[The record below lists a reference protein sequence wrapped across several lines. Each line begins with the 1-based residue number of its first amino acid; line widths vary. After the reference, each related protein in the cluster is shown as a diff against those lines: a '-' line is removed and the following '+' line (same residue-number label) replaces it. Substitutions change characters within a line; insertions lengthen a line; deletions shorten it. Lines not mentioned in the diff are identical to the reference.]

1 MSPLVA
7 GKRPAT
13 VKIRRI
19 LAPTDFSASSL
30 AAVDEAADLALR
42 FGAEVI
48 LLHVHE
54 PPFVGDP
61 DPYVVSASFRLLLAE
76 RRRLAGEQMGKLE
89 SRLSGRRAKC
99 RAIIGEGRAGDEII
113 AAARK
118 EKADLIVMSTRGLT
132 GAKRFLL
139 GSVAERVVRGARC
152 PVLTM
157 RPRTASARS

>member
-1 MSPLVA
+1 
-7 GKRPAT
+7 

-19 LAPTDFSASSL
+19 LAPTDFSPSSL
-30 AAVDEAADLALR
+30 AAVDEAAGLALR

-76 RRRLAGEQMGKLE
+76 RKRLAGEQMSKLE
-89 SRLSGRRAKC
+89 KRLSGRHTKC
-99 RAIIGEGRAGDEII
+99 RAMIGEGRAGEEII
-113 AAARK
+113 AAARN

-132 GAKRFLL
+132 GAKRLLL
-139 GSVAERVVRGARC
+139 GSVAERVVRGAGC

-157 RPRTASARS
+157 RPRTDSARSGR